1 MKNFEDFC
9 KTVTGDEISS
19 IFNDAEEILS
29 IVRED
34 STRSPA
40 YLGNQIGIISLSVA
54 LSVVQRYHEWLH
66 DDTE

>member
-1 MKNFEDFC
+1 MKDFEDFR
-9 KTVTGDEISS
+9 KTITGDEISS

-34 STRSPA
+34 PIQSPA
-40 YLGNQIGIISLSVA
+40 RLGNQIGVVSLSIA

-66 DDTE
+66 DDAE